1 MFSKSRAV
9 LGYRACV
16 WPSGRD
22 ASLGD
27 GRLEL
32 ECGVDFVQG
41 GGHPPTHRNEALFFD
56 ATLSLTQDDPLEFPL
71 VRPSEIVGLMLRLV
85 VCASAFASGSALQL
99 PAAAHSSQ
107 VSSSSRCVNRR
118 QAVSA
123 ATSFAAL
130 AALVL
135 PHEALANTLPE
146 LDAPQSGCA

>member
-1 MFSKSRAV
+1 
-9 LGYRACV
+9 
-16 WPSGRD
+16 
-22 ASLGD
+22 
-27 GRLEL
+27 
-32 ECGVDFVQG
+32 
-41 GGHPPTHRNEALFFD
+41 
-56 ATLSLTQDDPLEFPL
+56 